1 MITLLA
7 ESITST
13 ATSETPD
20 NQDEYSVTNGVHLAR
35 FNQIESLRLYR
46 SVYLFEGW
54 SDEQDGEILP
64 EIRGRSVWLVFEHQA
79 DYDSQW
85 AGIESI
91 AEKIRCVADTSGRA
105 SASWESA
112 EAFIYLLAGQ
122 SSEIEQK
129 YRLQRVTYSSFI
141 SSTRWL
147 SLRMKSRK
155 VWATSDSLR
164 PFR

>member
-7 ESITST
+7 GSITST

-20 NQDEYSVTNGVHLAR
+20 NQDKYSVTNGVHLAK
-35 FNQIESLRLYR
+35 FNQIEPLRLYR

-85 AGIESI
+85 ADYDSQWAGIESI
-91 AEKIRCVADTSGRA
+91 TEKIRCVADTSGRA
-105 SASWESA
+105 LASWESA
-112 EAFIYLLAGQ
+112 EAFIHLLADLP
-122 SSEIEQK
+122 SEIE
-129 YRLQRVTYSSFI
+129 
-141 SSTRWL
+141 
-147 SLRMKSRK
+147 
-155 VWATSDSLR
+155 
-164 PFR
+164 